1 MTGLRR
7 ERGEHDRDAARVRV
21 GQYQGTSASMRPRAH
36 ATICGLTCSLLPTMI
51 QFSSL
56 DDTEKQY
63 AFAALER
70 RWTVFVKYVL
80 DTYGE
85 SFGLESQ

>member
-1 MTGLRR
+1 
-7 ERGEHDRDAARVRV
+7 
-21 GQYQGTSASMRPRAH
+21 
-36 ATICGLTCSLLPTMI
+36 MI

-56 DDTEKQY
+56 DDEEKQY

-85 SFGLESQ
+85 SFGSASQ